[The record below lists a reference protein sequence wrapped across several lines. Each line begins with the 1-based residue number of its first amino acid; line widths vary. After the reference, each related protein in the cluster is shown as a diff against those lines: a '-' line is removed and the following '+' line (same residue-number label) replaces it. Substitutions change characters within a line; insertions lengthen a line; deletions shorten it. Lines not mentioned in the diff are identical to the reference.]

1 MKRTKILL
9 AGVLAAIAGGTVA
22 ANAQA
27 GASAHASRATE
38 VLLRH
43 TSLGSILETS
53 SGFTLYEFTR
63 DRGQRKVASGASRE
77 RNCSRVEAEAH
88 DSLAQL
94 TPDSIALDEINIS
107 RSSQTFVARHQDSV
121 VCASY
126 LQQLGAAH
134 GRVRNNVSAEQ
145 PQPSR
150 QSHQHP
156 VNGESGSFVHC
167 DRL

>member
-1 MKRTKILL
+1 MGLGPINTTTLSTLGKSIM
-9 AGVLAAIAGGTVA
+9 AGEDVRWY
-22 ANAQA
+22 
-27 GASAHASRATE
+27 SP
-38 VLLRH
+38 RH
-43 TSLGSILETS
+43 
-53 SGFTLYEFTR
+53 EFTR

-94 TPDSIALDEINIS
+94 TPDSIALDEMNIS